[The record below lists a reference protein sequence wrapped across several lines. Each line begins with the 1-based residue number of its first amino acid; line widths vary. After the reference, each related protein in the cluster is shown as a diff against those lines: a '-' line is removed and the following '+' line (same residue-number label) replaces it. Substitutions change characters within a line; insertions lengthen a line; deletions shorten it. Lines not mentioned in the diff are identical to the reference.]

1 MSDTDRDLLEQAE
14 NALRSFSLRALAVRR
29 PWLDKPYTDDPTQSP
44 WSRTIGPEA
53 RRAHDLA
60 MAIRKH
66 LGLAHRMAVRAVAT
80 PPLAEA
86 DVEAAAYRAGC
97 EAERER
103 LGREQTEHQER
114 YHYCPTCGGDMTT
127 EPSRVIAEA
136 VAAERERI
144 YAELGND
151 HYVIFTEDRWTIEH
165 SVECRLSGH
174 MHECDWHAA
183 VARITAEFDPD
194 MAGRWR
200 IDGIDSEGLPN
211 LVRADLL
218 GRPQ

>member
-1 MSDTDRDLLEQAE
+1 VSETIPDHVRVAAQEAFGRLHSDRRNTLAQC
-14 NALRSFSLRALAVRR
+14 LRAALETA
-29 PWLDKPYTDDPTQSP
+29 SP
-44 WSRTIGPEA
+44 LI
-53 RRAHDLA
+53 RAD
-60 MAIRKH
+60 
-66 LGLAHRMAVRAVAT
+66 
-80 PPLAEA
+80 
-86 DVEAAAYRAGC
+86 
-97 EAERER
+97 ERGR
-103 LGREQTEHQER
+103 LGREQIEHQER